1 MTFNKI
7 LLVIPV
13 AASVMAMKCTAM
25 EWSNA
30 EEELLAKI
38 PDVSK
43 ILPPIGQYVAKMRGV
58 VERYKNV
65 YKEMSETYAEL
76 RIKNAKRKALDFYSG
91 IFGVNP
97 SEVEEY
103 SKNFTT
109 AQYLAWV
116 AKEPINGGDYTFA
129 KNENELFDSCAD
141 YVKYGGEFFGAYN
154 FYRDLQKK
162 IPSKEEIVRYM
173 QVFVPYNSPYFES
186 FIVHETGHVL
196 DLAYRILFDRGETI
210 DISSGMNQ
218 IMCEDAVSVFFE
230 TMYTIKND
238 PTFMIH
244 RLTDLYGISFK
255 QQYMEQI
262 KTLGIQNRKLPKEM
276 CNDVSNLPYVEDYSP
291 AKYFGK
297 VTSEQFMENIAK
309 EHPELSFIYDSWKK
323 QVVEWSLMD
332 FPTSLSARAD
342 DIASDLNTIL
352 NVYKTGNMG
361 IDLSKIFSYA
371 QYVPHVYRTLNMFDN
386 LESSKSVL
394 DALYKI
400 VSNVPEIMTEEELK
414 IFVKRLDF

>member
-1 MTFNKI
+1 MTINKI

-43 ILPPIGQYVAKMRGV
+43 ILPPIGQYVAKMKNV
-58 VERYKNV
+58 VDRYKDV
-65 YKEMSETYAEL
+65 YKKMSETDAEL

-91 IFGVNP
+91 IFGVNL

-109 AQYLAWV
+109 EQYLTWV
-116 AKEPINGGDYTFA
+116 AKEVINNGDYDFA
-129 KNENELFDSCAD
+129 TNEDELLDSCVDHKEKFD
-141 YVKYGGEFFGAYN
+141 YRTFGSN
-154 FYRDLQKK
+154 SKMEIPREK
-162 IPSKEEIVRYM
+162 IPEYFGIY
-173 QVFVPYNSPYFES
+173 VPYNQPYFEA
-186 FIVHETGHVL
+186 FLVHETGHIL
-196 DLAYRILFDRGETI
+196 DYAYRALCGIRNKTMDMENRTLCQDF
-210 DISSGMNQ
+210 
-218 IMCEDAVSVFFE
+218 VSVFFE

-262 KTLGIQNRKLPKEM
+262 KALGIQDRKQDNERYEKR
-276 CNDVSNLPYVEDYSP
+276 VSVLSCVEGYSP

-297 VTSEQFMENIAK
+297 VTSEQFMKNIAK

-323 QVVEWSLMD
+323 QVVEWNLMD
-332 FPTSLSARAD
+332 FPTSLVANSD
-342 DIASDLNTIL
+342 IIASEIYTIL
-352 NVYKTGNMG
+352 NVYKTGNIG
-361 IDLSKIFSYA
+361 IELSKISSYA

-386 LESSKSVL
+386 LKSSKSVL
-394 DALYKI
+394 DALDKI
-400 VSNVPEIMTEEELK
+400 VRNVPEIMTEEELK
-414 IFVKRLDF
+414 IFVKQLGF